1 MEIAE
6 LIDVL
11 DREGHL
17 LADAAAKAGT
27 DARVPTCPGWQVR
40 DLLSHIG
47 RVHRWA
53 ARYVTE
59 GLTEP
64 FKPGGGEPEPESADL
79 VAWYRE
85 RHRALVKALAD
96 ADPALECFTFLPAPS
111 PLAFWARRQAHE
123 TAIHRV
129 DAESALGA
137 DHSPFDPAFAADGI
151 DELLSGFHTLER
163 SRVRI
168 DTPRTLRLRATDT
181 TDVWTVR
188 LSEDIPHTTRGTE
201 GDADC
206 ELNGPVGE
214 LYLVMWNRLPYSAL
228 SGKGDLSLAQVWRE
242 LSGF

>member
-27 DARVPTCPGWQVR
+27 DARVPTCPEWQVR
-40 DLLSHIG
+40 ELLSHIG

-53 ARYVTE
+53 TRYVTE
-59 GLTEP
+59 GLAERIQLDDA
-64 FKPGGGEPEPESADL
+64 PEVDGAEL

-85 RHRALVKALAD
+85 GHRLLVKALTD

-151 DELLSGFHTLER
+151 DELLVRFHGLER
-163 SRVRI
+163 SRVRL
-168 DTPRTLRLRATDT
+168 DTPRVLRLRATDT
-181 TDVWTVR
+181 DDVWTVR
-188 LSEDIPHTTRGTE
+188 ISEEAPRTTRGAE

-206 ELNGPVGE
+206 ELTGPVGE
-214 LYLVMWNRLPYSAL
+214 LYLVVWNRLPYSAL

-242 LSGF
+242 RSQV

>member
-6 LIDVL
+6 LIDVV
-11 DREGHL
+11 DREGQL

-40 DLLSHIG
+40 DLLSHTG
-47 RVHRWA
+47 RVHRWV
-53 ARYVTE
+53 ARYVAE
-59 GLTEP
+59 GLTERIQLP
-64 FKPGGGEPEPESADL
+64 DEPERDGAEL

-85 RHRALVKALAD
+85 SHRTLVKALTD
-96 ADPALECFTFLPAPS
+96 ADPSLECYTFLPDPA

-123 TAIHRV
+123 TSIHRV

-151 DELLSGFHTLER
+151 DELLLRFHATEL
-163 SRVRI
+163 SKVRT
-168 DTPRTLRLRATDT
+168 DAPRTLRLRATDT
-181 TDVWTVR
+181 DDIWTVR
-188 LSEDIPHTTRGTE
+188 LSEAIPRTTRDGE

-206 ELNGPVGE
+206 ELTGPAGE
-214 LYLVMWNRLPYSAL
+214 LYMMAWNRLPYSAL

-242 LSGF
+242 RSSL

>member
-6 LIDVL
+6 LIDVV

-40 DLLSHIG
+40 ELLSHAG
-47 RVHRWA
+47 RVHRWVT
-53 ARYVTE
+53 RYVTE
-59 GLTEP
+59 GLTERVQL
-64 FKPGGGEPEPESADL
+64 GDEPEQDGAEL

-85 RHRALVKALAD
+85 SHRALVKALTD
-96 ADPALECFTFLPAPS
+96 ADPAVECYTFVPDTP

-151 DELLSGFHTLER
+151 DELLILLHGMER
-163 SRVRI
+163 SRVRT

-181 TDVWTVR
+181 DAVWTVR
-188 LSEDIPHTTRGTE
+188 LSEEIPHTTRDAA

-206 ELNGPVGE
+206 ELTGPAGE
-214 LYLVMWNRLPYSAL
+214 LYMVAWNRLPYSAL

-242 LSGF
+242 RSSL

>member
-17 LADAAAKAGT
+17 MADAAGKAGT
-27 DARVPTCPGWQVR
+27 DARVPTCPEWQVR
-40 DLLSHIG
+40 ELLSHTG

-53 ARYVTE
+53 TRYVTE
-59 GLTEP
+59 GLTEGMR
-64 FKPGGGEPEPESADL
+64 PGDGPELDGAEL
-79 VAWYRE
+79 VAWFRE
-85 RHRALVKALAD
+85 GHRALVKALTD
-96 ADPALECFTFLPAPS
+96 ADPDLECFAFLPAPS

-151 DELLSGFHTLER
+151 DELLTRFHGRER
-163 SRVRI
+163 SRVRM

-181 TDVWTVR
+181 DDVWTVR
-188 LSEDIPHTTRGTE
+188 LSEEPPHTTRGAE

-206 ELNGPVGE
+206 ELTGPVGE
-214 LYLVMWNRLPYSAL
+214 LYLVAWNRLPYSAL

-242 LSGF
+242 QSQV

>member
-17 LADAAAKAGT
+17 LADAAAKAGM

-40 DLLSHIG
+40 ELLSHTG

-53 ARYVTE
+53 TRYVTE
-59 GLTEP
+59 SLKERMQLGD
-64 FKPGGGEPEPESADL
+64 EPELDGAEL

-85 RHRALVKALAD
+85 GHRALVKALTD
-96 ADPALECFTFLPAPS
+96 ADPALESFAFLPAPS

-137 DHSPFDPAFAADGI
+137 DHSPFDPRFAADGI
-151 DELLSGFHTLER
+151 DELLIRFHGRDR
-163 SRVRI
+163 SRVRM
-168 DTPRTLRLRATDT
+168 DAPRTLRLRATDT
-181 TDVWTVR
+181 DDVWTVR
-188 LSEDIPHTTRGTE
+188 LSEEPPHTTRGAE
-201 GDADC
+201 GDSDC
-206 ELNGPVGE
+206 ELTGPVGE
-214 LYLVMWNRLPYSAL
+214 LYLVAWNRLPYSAL

-242 LSGF
+242 HSRV

>member
-6 LIDVL
+6 LIDTL
-11 DREGHL
+11 DHEGHL

-40 DLLSHIG
+40 ELLSHTG

-53 ARYVTE
+53 TRHVAE

-64 FKPGGGEPEPESADL
+64 VQLGDEPELDGAEL

-85 RHRALVKALAD
+85 GHRALVKAVTD

-123 TAIHRV
+123 TAVHRV

-137 DHSPFDPAFAADGI
+137 DHSPFAPAFAADGI
-151 DELLSGFHTLER
+151 DELLTRFHGRER
-163 SRVRI
+163 SRLRT
-168 DTPRTLRLRATDT
+168 DTPRILRLRATDT
-181 TDVWTVR
+181 DDVWTVR
-188 LSEDIPHTTRGTE
+188 LSEDVPRTTRGAE

-206 ELNGPVGE
+206 ELTGPVGE
-214 LYLVMWNRLPYSAL
+214 LYLVAWNRLPYSAL

-242 LSGF
+242 RSGI

>member
-17 LADAAAKAGT
+17 MADAAAKAGT
-27 DARVPTCPGWQVR
+27 DARVPTCPEWQVR
-40 DLLSHIG
+40 ELLAHTG

-53 ARYVTE
+53 TRYVIE
-59 GLTEP
+59 GLTE
-64 FKPGGGEPEPESADL
+64 GVRLGDDPELDGAGL
-79 VAWYRE
+79 VAWFRE
-85 RHRALVKALAD
+85 GHRALVKALTD
-96 ADPALECFTFLPAPS
+96 ADPDLECFAFLPAPS

-151 DELLSGFHTLER
+151 DELLTRFHGRER
-163 SRVRI
+163 SRVRM

-181 TDVWTVR
+181 DDIWTVR
-188 LSEDIPHTTRGTE
+188 LSEEPPHTTRGAE

-206 ELNGPVGE
+206 ELTGPVGE
-214 LYLVMWNRLPYSAL
+214 LYLVAWNRLPYSAL

-242 LSGF
+242 QSRV

>member
-40 DLLSHIG
+40 ELLSHIG

-53 ARYVTE
+53 TRYVSE
-59 GLTEP
+59 GLTERVQLSE
-64 FKPGGGEPEPESADL
+64 EPEQDGAEL

-85 RHRALVKALAD
+85 GHRALVKALTD
-96 ADPALECFTFLPAPS
+96 ADPALEAFAFLPAPS

-151 DELLSGFHTLER
+151 DELLVRFHGMER
-163 SRVRI
+163 SRVRL

-181 TDVWTVR
+181 DDVWTVR
-188 LSEDIPHTTRGTE
+188 LSEEPPHTTRGAE

-206 ELNGPVGE
+206 ELTGPVGE
-214 LYLVMWNRLPYSAL
+214 LYLVVWNRLPYSAL

-242 LSGF
+242 HSRV

>member
-17 LADAAAKAGT
+17 MADAAAKAGT

-40 DLLSHIG
+40 ELLSHTG

-53 ARYVTE
+53 TRYVTE
-59 GLTEP
+59 GLLERMQL
-64 FKPGGGEPEPESADL
+64 GDDPELDGAEL
-79 VAWYRE
+79 VAWFRE
-85 RHRALVKALAD
+85 GHRALVKALAD
-96 ADPALECFTFLPAPS
+96 ADPDLECFAFLPAPS

-151 DELLSGFHTLER
+151 DELLTRFHGLER

-181 TDVWTVR
+181 DDVWTVR
-188 LSEDIPHTTRGTE
+188 LSAEPPHTTRGAE

-206 ELNGPVGE
+206 ELTGPVGE
-214 LYLVMWNRLPYSAL
+214 LYVVAWNRLPYSAL

-242 LSGF
+242 QSRV